1 MSCGKAPTRRQV
13 HGHKRIVIIQQRHGP
28 PPKPPRK
35 VPNPHSG
42 GGSGGPIPLPRPKQK
57 VPARKK
63 SAKTSSGRRGG
74 SSSSYAAW
82 VKAHPFKNDY
92 KAWVKAHPFNK
103 ASYQKWLKTHPF
115 KSGGHTRKQAL
126 KHKVACHIKTRHAV
140 SSTRNPPKR
149 RAKPSGKRIVISR
162 PLKNTAVKPRRAVKA
177 TRALKAR

>member
-1 MSCGKAPTRRQV
+1 M
-13 HGHKRIVIIQQRHGP
+13 
-28 PPKPPRK
+28 
-35 VPNPHSG
+35 
-42 GGSGGPIPLPRPKQK
+42 
-57 VPARKK
+57 VPAVTCPVSDQVCESRDLN
-63 SAKTSSGRRGG
+63 
-74 SSSSYAAW
+74 
-82 VKAHPFKNDY
+82 VKLASVVVLKRSCQMIETVPEP
-92 KAWVKAHPFNK
+92 WVKAHPFNK